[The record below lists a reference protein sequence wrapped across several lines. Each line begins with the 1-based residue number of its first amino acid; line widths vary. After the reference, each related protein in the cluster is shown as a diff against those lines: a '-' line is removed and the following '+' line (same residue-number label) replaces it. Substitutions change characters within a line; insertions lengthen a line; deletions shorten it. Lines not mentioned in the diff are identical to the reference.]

1 MTKKD
6 KQTVI
11 DKKLQVFSSHALF
24 AKAGFKKPARS

>member
-11 DKKLQVFSSHALF
+11 DKNYKFFSHALF